1 MKGKGMEMTAP
12 PIGLREVDR
21 VEIISLIDNYV
32 DLLLGDTEI
41 AKRPPLSDTDEL
53 PKDTLHAE
61 HGLSLLVKVE
71 SGNESHTLLL
81 DTGYSETVLLHN
93 MGILHVDAGSIE
105 AIVVSHAH
113 MDHNGGLLPLL
124 DRVSQKPA
132 IVIHPH
138 AFHYPRFLKNQEG
151 EKTYFPRVLVKEELQ
166 KRQPTFL
173 VNDGPTLIAD
183 DMVAVTGEVE
193 RNTDF
198 EKGMP
203 DGFLEI
209 DGHIERDI
217 IKDDQALAINLRGRG
232 LVVIS
237 GCSHSGIINI
247 LLFAQKITGVEKIY
261 GVLGGLHLTGQLP
274 EHVLDKTL
282 EELKKLNPEVIVP
295 MHCTGWNAI
304 KRIEAE
310 FPDAFVMNSV
320 GTRYIL

>member
-1 MKGKGMEMTAP
+1 MEMTAP

-124 DRVSQKPA
+124 DRISQKPA

-138 AFHYPRFLKNQEG
+138 AFHYPRFLKDQEG

-203 DGFLEI
+203 MAFLKSM
-209 DGHIERDI
+209 DI
-217 IKDDQALAINLRGRG
+217 
-232 LVVIS
+232 
-237 GCSHSGIINI
+237 
-247 LLFAQKITGVEKIY
+247 
-261 GVLGGLHLTGQLP
+261 
-274 EHVLDKTL
+274 
-282 EELKKLNPEVIVP
+282 LNV
-295 MHCTGWNAI
+295 T
-304 KRIEAE
+304 
-310 FPDAFVMNSV
+310 S
-320 GTRYIL
+320 